1 MTKIAKEMIRVMYK
15 DKFGRQ
21 YGFACP
27 KGPTGP
33 KGNYESNSDYKD
45 FNNFGPNTYIYVPG
59 YGSMT
64 SEEYFKTYNK
74 NILKRKNSE
83 ESLIN
88 LDPKDLEDNLTMGL
102 IEWSE
107 KQVLKDRLESEQAQL
122 EAKIK
127 KLGASLTDREK
138 QTLKDRLESE
148 QEQLDAKVKK
158 LEVFLTDKEKI
169 KDLKFKQIQ
178 LLHKQLAGMKTYL
191 EALTERIKNL

>member
-1 MTKIAKEMIRVMYK
+1 M
-15 DKFGRQ
+15 DGLDRQ
-21 YGFACP
+21 HGFAYP
-27 KGPTGP
+27 KGPTGS
-33 KGNYESNSDYKD
+33 KGNYESNSDYKY

-74 NILKRKNSE
+74 NILKRKSSE

-88 LDPKDLEDNLTMGL
+88 LDPKDLEDNPTMGL

-107 KQVLKDRLESEQAQL
+107 KQVLKDRLESEQ
-122 EAKIK
+122 
-127 KLGASLTDREK
+127 
-138 QTLKDRLESE
+138 
-148 QEQLDAKVKK
+148 EQLDAKVKK
-158 LEVFLTDKEKI
+158 LEAFLTDREKL

>member
-1 MTKIAKEMIRVMYK
+1 MYK
-15 DKFGRQ
+15 DKLGKQ
-21 YGFACP
+21 HGFACP
-27 KGPTGP
+27 KGPRGP
-33 KGNYESNSDYKD
+33 KGNYELNSDYKD

-59 YGSMT
+59 YGYRT

-122 EAKIK
+122 EARIK
-127 KLGASLTDREK
+127 KLESFLANKDK
-138 QTLKDRLESE
+138 LKD
-148 QEQLDAKVKK
+148 
-158 LEVFLTDKEKI
+158 I
-169 KDLKFKQIQ
+169 KFKQIQ
-178 LLHKQLAGMKTYL
+178 LLHKQLSGMKTYL

>member
-1 MTKIAKEMIRVMYK
+1 MYK
-15 DKFGRQ
+15 DRLGRQ
-21 YGFACP
+21 HGFACP
-27 KGPTGP
+27 KGPTGH

-45 FNNFGPNTYIYVPG
+45 FNNFDPHTYVYVSG
-59 YGSMT
+59 RGSMT
-64 SEEYFKTYNK
+64 PEEYFETYNK
-74 NILKRKNSE
+74 NILKQKSSE

-107 KQVLKDRLESEQAQL
+107 KQMLKDQLESEQAQL

-127 KLGASLTDREK
+127 KLRASLRGK

-148 QEQLDAKVKK
+148 QEQLYDKVKK
-158 LEVFLTDKEKI
+158 LEAFLTDKEKL

>member
-15 DKFGRQ
+15 DRFGRQ
-21 YGFACP
+21 HGFACP
-27 KGPTGP
+27 KGPRGP
-33 KGNYESNSDYKD
+33 KGNYELNSDYKD
-45 FNNFGPNTYIYVPG
+45 FNNFGPNTYIYVLG
-59 YGSMT
+59 YGYMT

-122 EAKIK
+122 EARIK
-127 KLGASLTDREK
+127 KLESFLTDRKK
-138 QTLKDRLESE
+138 QMLKDKLEAE
-148 QEQLDAKVKK
+148 QEQLDAKIKK
-158 LEVFLTDKEKI
+158 LEAFLTNKDKL
-169 KDLKFKQIQ
+169 KDIKFKQIQ

>member
-1 MTKIAKEMIRVMYK
+1 MIRVMYK

-21 YGFACP
+21 HGFACP

-33 KGNYESNSDYKD
+33 KGNYESNSDYKY
-45 FNNFGPNTYIYVPG
+45 FNNFGPNTYIYVPR

-64 SEEYFKTYNK
+64 PEEYFRTYNK
-74 NILKRKNSE
+74 NILKRKSSE

-88 LDPKDLEDNLTMGL
+88 LDPKDLEDNPTMGL

-148 QEQLDAKVKK
+148 QKQLDVKVKK
-158 LEVFLTDKEKI
+158 LEAFLTNREKL

>member
-15 DKFGRQ
+15 DRFGRQ
-21 YGFACP
+21 HGFACP
-27 KGPTGP
+27 KGPRGP
-33 KGNYESNSDYKD
+33 KGNYELNSDYKD
-45 FNNFGPNTYIYVPG
+45 FNNFGPNTYIYVLG
-59 YGSMT
+59 YGYMT

-122 EAKIK
+122 EARIK
-127 KLGASLTDREK
+127 KLESFLTDRKK
-138 QTLKDRLESE
+138 QMLKDKLEVE

-158 LEVFLTDKEKI
+158 LEAFLTNKDKL
-169 KDLKFKQIQ
+169 KDIKFKQIQ
-178 LLHKQLAGMKTYL
+178 LLHKQLSGMKTYL